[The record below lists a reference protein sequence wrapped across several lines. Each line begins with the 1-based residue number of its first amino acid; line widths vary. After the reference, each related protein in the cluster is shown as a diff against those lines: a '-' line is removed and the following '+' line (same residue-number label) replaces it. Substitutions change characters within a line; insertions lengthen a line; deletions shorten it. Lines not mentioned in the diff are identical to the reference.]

1 MKALSFIK
9 EAESNAEKAKA
20 AAMANIMKQKAEIDA
35 RNAEVEKNKVEPAA
49 PKAPEY
55 DVEEYK
61 KLLSWHDWYY
71 DYSDDH
77 SVWQR
82 GHGERQDLYRM
93 QDAIDSDYK
102 IWNQYAPD
110 MYKRV
115 KTAEGKSTLPP
126 HLAKLFNPDGTCKD
140 PEMQKRWEEIVRKN
154 NAKKKLQSKWID
166 ATPPGYGPADESCGS
181 SHKKKK
187 KVSEQDLDNELEYT
201 GKLHPS
207 IDFTSEHDDPSFCY
221 DCKLVSTTHGE
232 IDTEHDEAD
241 VVCPRCG
248 SEAYVEASPEEIDK
262 YASPES
268 GMNEAEGQKPY
279 VCVHAKKGKYECHAD
294 TTYGAAKQAAQH
306 WKLKSTAGIDVHL
319 ADKEMAWSEGFAS
332 DAQRKAAFA
341 SGYDPK
347 KKKKK
352 SESIEESIH
361 LQHELEPGIYKHVS
375 RDIMISIQDDGSVE
389 FIEPAEWEIEGD
401 QEYLEYVQDMLDE
414 PSVWTTDLDEAISEG
429 TDLGQLGNGVLLNQ
443 FNMGKGVVGLQI
455 TSNKNTGY
463 VHLDL
468 DAAKDLQKK
477 LDQWIG
483 MRDKG
488 ELARPGDM
496 DESIENLE
504 SLTEAQFDE
513 AAGEKDACYHKV
525 KSRYKVWPSAY
536 ASGAL
541 VQCRKVG
548 AKNWGNKD

>member
-1 MKALSFIK
+1 MKALKFIK
-9 EAESNAEKAKA
+9 EAESNTEKAKA

-35 RNAEVEKNKVEPAA
+35 KNAEVKSTKSYDINEP
-49 PKAPEY
+49 KY
-55 DVEEYK
+55 DMDEYK
-61 KLLSWHDWYY
+61 SLLSRHDWYY

-77 SVWQR
+77 SVWTR
-82 GHGERQDLYRM
+82 GSNERKELNRM
-93 QDAIDSDYK
+93 QDAIDSDYA
-102 IWNQYAPD
+102 IWNEYAPD
-110 MYKRV
+110 MFKRI
-115 KTAEGKSTLPP
+115 KTAEGESKLPP
-126 HLAKLFNPDGTCKD
+126 HLAKLFNPDGTLVNPKA
-140 PEMQKRWEEIVRKN
+140 QARWEEIVRKHN
-154 NAKKKLQSKWID
+154 TKKKLQNKWKVTD
-166 ATPPGYGPADESCGS
+166 VTPPGYGPADESCGS

-187 KVSEQDLDNELEYT
+187 KVSESDNELEYT
-201 GKLHPS
+201 GKLHKS
-207 IDFTSEHDDPSFCY
+207 IDFTSEHYDDPSFCH
-221 DCKLVSTTHGE
+221 DCKLVSITHGKN
-232 IDTEHDEAD
+232 DEAD
-241 VVCPRCG
+241 VLCPRCG
-248 SEAYVEASPEEIDK
+248 SQAYVEASPEQIDK
-262 YASPES
+262 YASPEAW
-268 GMNEAEGQKPY
+268 MNEAEGQKPY

-319 ADKEMAWSEGFAS
+319 AV
-332 DAQRKAAFA
+332 
-341 SGYDPK
+341 
-347 KKKKK
+347 
-352 SESIEESIH
+352 ESI
-361 LQHELEPGIYKHVS
+361 
-375 RDIMISIQDDGSVE
+375 D
-389 FIEPAEWEIEGD
+389 
-401 QEYLEYVQDMLDE
+401 
-414 PSVWTTDLDEAISEG
+414 EG

-468 DAAKDLQKK
+468 DAAKDLQRK

-496 DESIENLE
+496 DEGFASDAQRKAAFANGYKPKKKKNEGLEESIENLE

-548 AKNWGNKD
+548 AKNWGNKSKK

>member
-1 MKALSFIK
+1 MKALKFIK

-20 AAMANIMKQKAEIDA
+20 AATANIMKQKAEIDA
-35 RNAEVEKNKVEPAA
+35 RNAEVKSTQSYDINEP
-49 PKAPEY
+49 KY
-55 DVEEYK
+55 DMDEYK
-61 KLLSWHDWYY
+61 SLLSRHDWYY

-77 SVWQR
+77 SVWTR
-82 GHGERQDLYRM
+82 GSNERKQLNSM

-102 IWNQYAPD
+102 IWNEYAPD

-115 KTAEGKSTLPP
+115 RTAEGESKLPP

-154 NAKKKLQSKWID
+154 NTKKKLQSKWKVTD
-166 ATPPGYGPADESCGS
+166 VTPPGYGPADESYGS

-187 KVSEQDLDNELEYT
+187 VSED
-201 GKLHPS
+201 GK
-207 IDFTSEHDDPSFCY
+207 
-221 DCKLVSTTHGE
+221 
-232 IDTEHDEAD
+232 
-241 VVCPRCG
+241 
-248 SEAYVEASPEEIDK
+248 
-262 YASPES
+262 
-268 GMNEAEGQKPY
+268 NPY

-294 TTYGAAKQAAQH
+294 TTYGAAKQAAEH

-319 ADKEMAWSEGFAS
+319 AVEESKQGYCSDDCCGADVKKEDCKCPPTCKHCDCNAVEEGFSS

-352 SESIEESIH
+352 NEDISVKEDLNLRHS
-361 LQHELEPGIYKHVS
+361 LEPGTYKHLTNDIIVTINDDDSVS
-375 RDIMISIQDDGSVE
+375 FIQ
-389 FIEPAEWEIEGD
+389 PQEWEIESD
-401 QEYLEYVQDMLDE
+401 QEYLEHVEELLAT
-414 PSVWTTDLDEAISEG
+414 PSSWTTDLNEG
-429 TDLGQLGNGVLLNQ
+429 TDLGKLGNGVFLNQ

-468 DAAKDLQKK
+468 DAAKDLQRK

-483 MRDKG
+483 MRDAG
-488 ELARPGDM
+488 ELPRPGDM

-504 SLTEAQFDE
+504 SLTESQFDE

-548 AKNWGNKD
+548 AKNWGNKSKK